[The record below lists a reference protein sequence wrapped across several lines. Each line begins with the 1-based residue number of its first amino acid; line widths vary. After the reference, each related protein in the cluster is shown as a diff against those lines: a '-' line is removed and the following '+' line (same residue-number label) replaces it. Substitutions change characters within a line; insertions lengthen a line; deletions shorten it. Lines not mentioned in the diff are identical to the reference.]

1 MTMGRWILHV
11 DLDQFLAAV
20 EVLRHPEL
28 RGRPVVVGGRGDPTQ
43 WRVVVSTASYEAR
56 AFGIHSG
63 MPLRTAARR
72 CPDAVFLPVD
82 APAYWAASEQV
93 MTTLRTFPVVV
104 EVLGWDEAFLAAE
117 TDDPAGL
124 AAEIQAGVLART
136 GLACSIGIGGN
147 KLQAKQATGFAKPAG
162 IYQLTDANWLAVMG
176 DRPTSAVWGIG
187 DRTAAKLK
195 GVGIGSVAQ
204 LASADWRMLAGAF
217 GPTIGPSLKAM
228 GMGLGPTEV
237 SAEPYVPRSRSH
249 ETTFPGDLTD
259 RAAIETAVTGL
270 ARELAQDA
278 ATTGRPV
285 IRVAVKVRYATFFT
299 RTSAM
304 KLPSGA
310 TTDHE
315 VIERTALDVLE
326 RFDLSRPVRLLGVR
340 VEYERRE

>member
-1 MTMGRWILHV
+1 M
-11 DLDQFLAAV
+11 

-28 RGRPVVVGGRGDPTQ
+28 RGRPVVVGGAGDPTQ

-56 AFGIHSG
+56 AFGVHSG

-93 MTTLRTFPVVV
+93 MATLRTFPVVV

-117 TDDPAGL
+117 TDDPARL
-124 AAEIQAGVLART
+124 AAAIQAQVLART

-147 KLQAKQATGFAKPAG
+147 KLQAKQATGFGQTGRYLSADRRELAG
-162 IYQLTDANWLAVMG
+162 G
-176 DRPTSAVWGIG
+176 DGRPPDHRPSGASA
-187 DRTAAKLK
+187 TAPPRSSAAS
-195 GVGIGSVAQ
+195 GSTSVAQ
-204 LASADWRMLAGAF
+204 LASADWRMLAAAF
-217 GPTIGPSLKAM
+217 GPTIGPGLKAM

-249 ETTFPGDLTD
+249 ETTFPKDLTD

-285 IRVAVKVRYATFFT
+285 VRVAVKVRYATFFT

-304 KLPSGA
+304 KLRTGA
-310 TTDHE
+310 TTDGE
-315 VIERTALDVLE
+315 LIARAALDVLQ

-340 VEYERRE
+340 VEYERGE